1 MKTHKSEKTARSIY
15 FYQRVLLIFSFTILT
30 MAPGL
35 ARGDCYT
42 MTGTAVQV
50 DSNLKP
56 IITPGCAPGDQ
67 NYVDPVDQQT
77 WEDGFASNGVSSN
90 SPIVEQ
96 SRLADTCEAKLL
108 AAKTSITPA
117 TVSAE
122 NAVPPAP
129 LNPACTK
136 AANDAFTKLEACY
149 SKAKTAAMV
158 CLVDKSTIMR
168 SAMPIIG
175 GGLTLIAGMK
185 SMSSACSKQSELM
198 TIAKDALMAYNVAC
212 GAAKMMFDTACNN
225 AEASVAEAQNACPAS
240 KPSYLAAAPGFG
252 VCKKLSGGYAGNLI
266 AGGAG
271 LIQTIQSALTGNACT
286 QATTTATNVDCTQAA
301 NANNLSCVCMNNP
314 NASGCASA
322 NGGLGSTAVTG
333 VTSAKDLTLAGAGG
347 LGDPVVA
354 STGNPGGQ
362 SLGSGGPTGSG
373 GGSGTPGSG
382 VGGGGSGAALPLAA
396 AKEAG
401 FNNGAGGAGGGG
413 GGYGGGAG
421 GGWADGTSAK
431 GALAG
436 KINSIAR
443 NPAAQIS
450 GKAGKSNWDKVNN
463 VYLQMSTNLMK

>member
-15 FYQRVLLIFSFTILT
+15 FYQRVLLIFSFLVLVTTPALVWGADLPAYTLILDGNNQPVRNT
-30 MAPGL
+30 NATSTAASSSTDSSSMDQYVTPVALDGL
-35 ARGDCYT
+35 G
-42 MTGTAVQV
+42 GT
-50 DSNLKP
+50 DS
-56 IITPGCAPGDQ
+56 A
-67 NYVDPVDQQT
+67 
-77 WEDGFASNGVSSN
+77 A
-90 SPIVEQ
+90 Q
-96 SRLADTCEAKLL
+96 SAAADSCEAKLQSDM
-108 AAKTSITPA
+108 ASTPMA
-117 TVSAE
+117 SPICTPDIII
-122 NAVPPAP
+122 NAS
-129 LNPACTK
+129 
-136 AANDAFTKLEACY
+136 TKLEACY
-149 SKAKTAAMV
+149 GKAQGAAKV

-168 SAMPIIG
+168 DAMPVIG
-175 GGLTLIAGMK
+175 GVLTLIAGMK
-185 SMSSACSKQSELM
+185 SMTNACAEQSKLM
-198 TIAKDALMAYNVAC
+198 TYAKDALAAYNTAC
-212 GAAKMMFDTACNN
+212 GAAKLIFTTACDD
-225 AEASVAEAQNACPAS
+225 AKTTLTEAQVKCPVSNYGKA
-240 KPSYLAAAPGFG
+240 LQDVDF
-252 VCKKLSGGYAGNLI
+252 CKKLSGGYSANLI
-266 AGGAG
+266 TGGLG
-271 LIQTIQSALTGNACT
+271 IVQMVQSALTGNACT
-286 QATTTATNVDCTQAA
+286 QATTNATVDCTQAA
-301 NANNLSCVCMNNP
+301 NANNLTCVCMSNP

-333 VTSAKDLTLAGAGG
+333 VSAPNDVSLGGAGG
-347 LGDPVVA
+347 LGNPVVA

-382 VGGGGSGAALPLAA
+382 VGGAGSGTATPLAA

-401 FNNGAGGAGGGG
+401 LNNAAGGAGGGG